1 MKKNIFTILTII
13 FSFFFTILVIYLY
26 GNYKLKID
34 FKSNFENEEQFKFYL
49 ENSKI
54 VNHLRY
60 SKTYQNSYARKED
73 QLYSELNNGKN
84 SKTILFQGDS
94 WFEQIENIEGIE
106 KILQNSLLNDYK
118 IVNGGITS
126 YSPSLM
132 HAQYKLLI
140 KNFIQK
146 PNIMVIYIDQTD
158 IGDELCRYKELIVR
172 DQKKNLL
179 AVNYEE
185 YPLFKDPFN
194 LHQTLSYSKINFDH
208 KSKIKKIYYYYAYK
222 MKKVYFKSIK
232 KIKFELGYAQYQ
244 KCYGDKIYSYL
255 YNLKNEDRTYF
266 EKTVND
272 FFKLIEEDN
281 DIKKI
286 YIVTHPHKVH
296 ILKKK
301 QILDISNLIL
311 KLSINYNKFHHINFS
326 KIIQE
331 NDYFYGVS
339 NLDIWAEDQMHLN
352 KEKFQ
357 IFFNVILKEI
367 EKSL

>member
-1 MKKNIFTILTII
+1 MKKKIFSILSIF
-13 FSFFFTILVIYLY
+13 FSFFFTILIIYLY
-26 GNYKLKID
+26 GNHKLKNE
-34 FKSNFENEEQFKFYL
+34 FKSNFKNEEQFKFYL
-49 ENSKI
+49 ENSKT

-60 SKTYQNSYARKED
+60 SHTYQNSYAKKEN
-73 QLYSELNNGKN
+73 QLFSELNKGNN
-84 SKTILFQGDS
+84 SKIILFQGDS
-94 WFEQIENIEGIE
+94 WFQQIENIKEIE
-106 KILQNSLLNDYK
+106 KILQNSLLKDYK

-146 PNIMVIYIDQTD
+146 PHIMVIYIDQTD

-179 AVNYEE
+179 AVDYEE

-194 LHQTLSYSKINFDH
+194 LHEILSYSKINFDH
-208 KSKIKKIYYYYAYK
+208 KSKIKKIYHYYLYK
-222 MKKVYFKSIK
+222 IKKVYFKSIK

-255 YNLKNEDRTYF
+255 YNLKIEDRTYF
-266 EKTVND
+266 EKTIND

-281 DIKKI
+281 DIRKI
-286 YIVTHPHKVH
+286 YVVTHPHKVH
-296 ILKKK
+296 ALKNK
-301 QILDISNLIL
+301 QILDVSNLVS
-311 KLSINYNKFHHINFS
+311 KLSNNYSKFHHINFS
-326 KIIQE
+326 EIIQK
-331 NDYFYGVS
+331 NDYFYGES
-339 NLDIWAEDQMHLN
+339 NLDIWADDQMHLN